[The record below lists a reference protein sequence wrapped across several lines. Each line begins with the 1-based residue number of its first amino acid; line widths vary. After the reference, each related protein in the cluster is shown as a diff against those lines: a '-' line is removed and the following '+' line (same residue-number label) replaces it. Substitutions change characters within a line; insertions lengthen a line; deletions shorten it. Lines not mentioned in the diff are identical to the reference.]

1 MASKNDL
8 FEFVKT
14 VVYAVLVCCL
24 FTAGGYGIG
33 AIYEAINDNSAVIEE
48 NTRLNNIISVQES
61 EIESLHEEIR
71 SLKIDLYQSQTKN
84 IQKITNEDF
93 LYLLENYDY
102 TLSRF
107 DYITEELSF
116 IKFGLEDARTEDD
129 RDYVYFEME
138 ELQNKIYEFEDEA
151 REVIKE
157 YM

>member
-8 FEFVKT
+8 FEFIKT

-24 FTAGGYGIG
+24 FTSGGYGIG
-33 AIYEAINDNSAVIEE
+33 AIYVAINDNSEVIEE

-61 EIESLHEEIR
+61 EIESLYEEIR
-71 SLKIDLYQSQTKN
+71 SLKIDLFQSQTKN

-107 DYITEELSF
+107 DYITEELSS
-116 IKFGLEDARTEDD
+116 IKFSLEDAITEDD

-151 REVIKE
+151 KEVVKE
-157 YM
+157 YI